1 VDITYVPE
9 ITNALPVPSK
19 TLDMQETFAQHRF
32 YYIFMESF
40 NTEGMHRK
48 YNLSKYH
55 KLKK

>member
-1 VDITYVPE
+1 VPE